1 MPHAEPPRSVA
12 AKLMS
17 PHLATP
23 LEAGLAQSL
32 VGCGVSGSLCTQGF
46 FFFFFEPSKHLW
58 LVWGLFLN
66 TFSPLLPSCWGL
78 SSAVGHG
85 VSSFV
90 APTIC

>member
-1 MPHAEPPRSVA
+1 MPHTEPPRSVA

-46 FFFFFEPSKHLW
+46 FFVVFFF
-58 LVWGLFLN
+58 F
-66 TFSPLLPSCWGL
+66 
-78 SSAVGHG
+78 
-85 VSSFV
+85 
-90 APTIC
+90 